1 MESPVVLSMALVV
14 WSIYTV
20 AMDDKIV
27 NRVGW
32 FASAMAI
39 CMFFSFIDQIRLNI
53 SGRPGSIILPRAVVV
68 NCAAWTTYGYLK
80 ARKDWPIICAN
91 GLGIVVA
98 AVTAATAL
106 LATAKG

>member
-1 MESPVVLSMALVV
+1 MALVV

-27 NRVGW
+27 NKVGW

-39 CMFFSFIDQIRLNI
+39 CMFFSFIDQIRLNV
-53 SGRPGSIILPRAVVV
+53 SGRPGSILLPLAAMV
-68 NCAAWTTYGYLK
+68 NCLAWTAYGWLK
-80 ARKDWPIICAN
+80 ARKDWPIICGN
-91 GLGIVVA
+91 GLGILVA
-98 AVTAATAL
+98 AVTAVTAI